1 MQTLLASELVNLR
14 VRCFDYE
21 RARALC
27 ASLAL
32 LTLTCLAGCD
42 APIASFQPNQL
53 QATVLAEKESVD
65 MSPALAETTAA
76 LTDLF
81 GTPDNPKL
89 PAAITDEE
97 DLAELFSLENLTRAA
112 GPVRSDEQDNH
123 FGLYREHCVHCH
135 GTTGNGLGPT
145 ATFLNP
151 YPRDFRLGVFKFK
164 STPVGAK
171 PTRRDLKRILN
182 EGIMGTSM
190 PSFRL
195 LKDEELEALVD
206 YVIYL
211 SMRGDVERKLLN
223 ASLELD
229 FTEGDHLYDPSIKDS
244 SPADFESQMDTI
256 NETITNVAQTWAL
269 AESRAVTVNEPP
281 ADYPLTTRDIDGTPE
296 QREKLSES
304 ISRGRAIFH
313 GNVANCATCHGNT
326 ALGDGQKNDYD
337 IWTKDWL
344 QPLNLDAKNRDQI
357 KPYLKLGALKPR
369 NIIPRNLRS
378 GMYRGGS
385 QPVDLYMRIV
395 LGIDGTT
402 MPAAAMKP
410 QNSLGLT
417 ESDVWDVVNYVL
429 SLPYEHISNSSAG
442 VPPFAREKP

>member
-1 MQTLLASELVNLR
+1 MSLRVYLCRLQAMTCRLWLLAPV
-14 VRCFDYE
+14 
-21 RARALC
+21 
-27 ASLAL
+27 L
-32 LTLTCLAGCD
+32 LGCLTGCD
-42 APIASFQPNQL
+42 VPVASFQPNKL

-65 MSPALAETTAA
+65 MSPALSETETA
-76 LTDLF
+76 LVELF
-81 GTPDNPKL
+81 GTPDEPKL

-97 DLAELFSLENLTRAA
+97 HLAELFSLDNLKRAA
-112 GPVRSDEQDNH
+112 GAVRSDEKDNH

-164 STPVGAK
+164 STPFGVK
-171 PTRRDLKRILN
+171 PTRQDLKRILN

-195 LKDEELEALVD
+195 LKEDELESLVD

-211 SMRGDVERKLLN
+211 SIRGDVERKLLT

-229 FTEGDHLYDPSIKDS
+229 FTADEHLYTPELKEK
-244 SPADFESQMDTI
+244 SPDDFESQMDTI
-256 NETITNVAQTWAL
+256 NEIVTNVAESWAV
-269 AESRAVTVNEPP
+269 AADRAVVVNEPP
-281 ADYPLTTRDIDGTPE
+281 EDYPLTTRDIDGTPE

-304 ISRGRAIFH
+304 ISRGRTIFH

-344 QPLNLDAKNRDQI
+344 QPLNLDAKNGEQI

-378 GMYRGGS
+378 GMYRGGG

-410 QNSLGLT
+410 QNPLGLT
-417 ESDVWDVVNYVL
+417 ENDVWDVVNYVM